1 MRQLLS
7 WLTDTPTWNLRTQH
21 CSPSCWLRAV
31 ERTTCIW
38 RLLRCDRNFKTR
50 KSRQIPPFVRAAC
63 CCHATLAIA
72 RVSLCPVKRKE
83 ENVCPQHL
91 VVNQHARCS
100 TVSLVPRHT
109 APPPTFSICTTAG
122 IPSLGTPPV
131 QYTGVTSPCTN
142 FWKKI
147 VASRIELARSVC
159 YALGLFLPH

>member
-72 RVSLCPVKRKE
+72 RVSLCPEKRK
-83 ENVCPQHL
+83 
-91 VVNQHARCS
+91 RRKR
-100 TVSLVPRHT
+100 VST
-109 APPPTFSICTTAG
+109 APCCQPTCTLFDRIPCPSSHRPTAHIFHLYHCWDPFNRHASSPVHGSDVSMHEFLEEDRG
-122 IPSLGTPPV
+122 IE
-131 QYTGVTSPCTN
+131 
-142 FWKKI
+142 
-147 VASRIELARSVC
+147 ELARSVC